1 MFDEVAGQ
9 EALLLLHKEVQP
21 WHDRCASSF
30 PALFIMSPAG
40 VMPANRFIFQKGKGI
55 GGRFRP
61 LRGLWQIKQQ
71 CFTVLNAC
79 KLNHIVCLNR
89 CAITLTQMFAV
100 QTDGARD
107 NMHINRSSGFE

>member
-40 VMPANRFIFQKGKGI
+40 V
-55 GGRFRP
+55 
-61 LRGLWQIKQQ
+61 
-71 CFTVLNAC
+71 
-79 KLNHIVCLNR
+79 
-89 CAITLTQMFAV
+89 
-100 QTDGARD
+100 
-107 NMHINRSSGFE
+107 